1 MISVYNSLVKTIM
14 EAKTMDMN
22 DLRLFLDIWKT
33 GSITKAANAHFIT
46 QSATSKRIAQ
56 LEKELGAPLFERGK
70 GKPQVKLTPAGKNF
84 SDIAERILTL
94 YGQALELRRDAD
106 RSYLTVACINSVQN
120 YLLPP
125 MVSELERKY
134 PRLCMTLEDH
144 HTVEILALV
153 EERRVDIGIA
163 HSPSYHPDLRSELL
177 YDEEFRAVMRQ
188 TPEAPPPGTVLHP
201 SDLTP
206 DNEVFEAFGVEFQ
219 AWHDQ
224 WWNLASAKIRVN
236 VTPTAEQ
243 YLRSG
248 QDWIIL
254 PAAVASAME
263 RKGFVSWAIAPPP
276 PRHSVYVTYHVKN
289 TNKFIEIF
297 VEEALKFFAPLNG
310 KGNTAPQ

>member
-1 MISVYNSLVKTIM
+1 
-14 EAKTMDMN
+14 MDMN

-46 QSATSKRIAQ
+46 QSATSKRIVQ
-56 LEKELGAPLFERGK
+56 LEKELGVPLFERGK
-70 GKPQVKLTPAGKNF
+70 GKPQVKLTPAGTRF
-84 SDIAERILTL
+84 SDIAERMLTL

-125 MVSELERKY
+125 LVAELERKF

-144 HTVEILALV
+144 HTAEILALV
-153 EERRVDIGIA
+153 EERRVDVGIA

-177 YDEEFRAVMRQ
+177 YDEEYRAVMRQ

-206 DNEVFEAFGVEFQ
+206 DNEVFQAFDAAFQ

-224 WWNLASAKIRVN
+224 WWNLAAAKIRVN
-236 VTPTAEQ
+236 VTPTAES
-243 YLRSG
+243 YLLGPR
-248 QDWIIL
+248 DWIIL
-254 PAAVASAME
+254 PAAVARAME
-263 RKGFVSWAIAPPP
+263 KKGFVSYALDPAPPC
-276 PRHSVYVTYHVKN
+276 HSVYLTYHTKN
-289 TNKFIEIF
+289 TNKFLAIF
-297 VEEALKFFAPLNG
+297 VKEALGYFSAPAGTN
-310 KGNTAPQ
+310 KIKREDAKA